1 MSEWFIVLI
10 NQIFK
15 ICFHLFQTCT
25 TCLQEEIR
33 LFENIYLQFQC
44 FIFIISFSFFF
55 IGQVFL
61 NFLEHVRKKPL
72 DHNTGARCVRKK
84 KKKKKILYNTT
95 RGRTH
100 LLPFF

>member
-1 MSEWFIVLI
+1 MKKKENEIINI
-10 NQIFK
+10 NQIFN

-33 LFENIYLQFQC
+33 LFENIYLQFQS

-61 NFLEHVRKKPL
+61 NFLEHVGKK
-72 DHNTGARCVRKK
+72 NASI
-84 KKKKKILYNTT
+84 ILICINNYEIKSII
-95 RGRTH
+95 
-100 LLPFF
+100 LL